1 MATKRESALL
11 GKFQQAGGCVSELAK
26 AVEFD
31 LGGEKVIVHI
41 AELPDAQFRKIIG
54 RKEGYDRA
62 ELIATAI
69 RDEDGSPVFTR
80 ELAGTLKPKVAR
92 DLEQLV
98 MKANGFDG
106 EEADAEGNA

>member
-1 MATKRESALL
+1 MASKKDSALL
-11 GKFQQAGGCVSELAK
+11 GKFQQSACVSQESK

-31 LGGEKVIVHI
+31 LAGEKVTVLV

-62 ELIATAI
+62 ELIAAAI
-69 RDEDGSPVFTR
+69 RDEDGSPLFTR
-80 ELAGTLKPKVAR
+80 EVAGTLKPKVAR

-98 MKANGFDG
+98 MKSNGFDG
-106 EEADAEGNA
+106 DEAEAEGNA